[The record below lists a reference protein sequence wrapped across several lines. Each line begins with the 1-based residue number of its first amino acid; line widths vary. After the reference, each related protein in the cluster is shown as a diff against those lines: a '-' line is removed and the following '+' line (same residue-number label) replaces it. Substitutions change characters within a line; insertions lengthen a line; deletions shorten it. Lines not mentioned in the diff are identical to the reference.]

1 MVPGVDIPD
10 KVILQNCQSVV
21 SYSGRSVREEQL
33 FLARFLVFVIPG
45 RWNSS
50 LSLLS
55 QSQTVCKS
63 ECTLTSL
70 EILGSGATV
79 LLESACCE
87 VLTPS
92 FVRVQFQRGYRTV
105 KEKETLDFL

>member
-33 FLARFLVFVIPG
+33 FLARFFSFCYTGKVEFF
-45 RWNSS
+45 
-50 LSLLS
+50 SLLS